1 MPTFDYLSHHD
12 WLIYDETQNPDAQLK
27 DTSMALQDSFIRFL
41 PTQNIALNTAASATP
56 ESSSLLEKAP
66 AALVEQDAAK
76 VLAEGASAQV
86 SAEAVK
92 SEACSE
98 QATAA
103 KAAGLGGLGTA
114 ETAKNEAAG
123 VPKANGHLL
132 NKSLIEERA
141 TKPKALLHF
150 YPSVRNT
157 ILLGAKDK
165 LLTNFSVGVD
175 YLVDQGYTVTL
186 RPHGG
191 LAVVNDA
198 GVLNLALV
206 SDNNHYPLTIDEAYQ
221 QMVRLID
228 LTLARYNLQV
238 EAYEIADSY
247 CPGKFDLVVGGRK
260 IGGIAQRR
268 FKSGLTTA
276 AYISVSGDQ
285 KARAELIR
293 DFYEVAQADERFPTV
308 NPPSMISLTDLL
320 PEGQAERLT
329 VSRFKEDLLATI
341 AEFSTYQAGDYL
353 NPELQA
359 IYQPRLEQAVKRSLS
374 IQNPP
379 KNNR

>member
-12 WLIYDETQNPDAQLK
+12 WLIYDEMHNPDAQLK

-41 PTQNIALNTAASATP
+41 PTQNTALNTAASA
-56 ESSSLLEKAP
+56 
-66 AALVEQDAAK
+66 ALSDAEK
-76 VLAEGASAQV
+76 VLAEDASAQV
-86 SAEAVK
+86 SAEAAK
-92 SEACSE
+92 GAESGD
-98 QATAA
+98 QATVEAA
-103 KAAGLGGLGTA
+103 KP
-114 ETAKNEAAG
+114 
-123 VPKANGHLL
+123 V
-132 NKSLIEERA
+132 
-141 TKPKALLHF
+141 ALLHF

-165 LLTNFSVGVD
+165 LLTNFSAGVD
-175 YLVDQGYTVTL
+175 YLVDQGYTVSL

-247 CPGKFDLVVGGRK
+247 CPGKFDLVVDGRK

-293 DFYEVAQADERFPTV
+293 AFYDVAQADDRFPTV
-308 NPPSMISLTDLL
+308 NPASMISLTDLL

-329 VSRFKEDLLATI
+329 VAHFKEDLLATI
-341 AEFSTYQAGDYL
+341 ADYSTYQAGDYL

-359 IYQPRLEQAVKRSLS
+359 IYKPRLEQAVKRSLS
-374 IQNPP
+374 IQSPP